1 MPLTGELTDLS
12 LAELIEFFCNQ
23 RKTGRLMVEYPH
35 APAYFYLQ
43 SGAVVHASIGV
54 LRGIEAV
61 YYALT
66 QSNASFKFSSSF
78 EAPELTINQPWT
90 SVVLEGLRRMDE
102 GIKPKNPF
110 PDKPDPVIQQEAA
123 RKAEHVVTNAPV
135 EQPARQ
141 AQITKS
147 IVEQP
152 VVQSTP
158 SVARPSQPVPAAQ
171 AKRNISG
178 LAAHVVAMTD
188 SEDTD
193 EADEPQQV
201 AASKRP
207 EFSPTFLSSTQSTAR
222 FSQPWKLAAIFGALV
237 LIIGGVAVPWYAR
250 AKAQKA
256 ASQQSQTSTAAPAYT
271 TASQPAASDTATQ
284 PAVSDAASQLAP
296 GTEAQPTESADPA
309 STTDAA
315 TSDAADAAK
324 KEREARAREEAR
336 LKAKE
341 NAAAA
346 SQPATARST
355 QPAAAG
361 AKKAV
366 VQVTYD
372 ENGRVTGASGS
383 DPTALRIARQ
393 KRFPPGKAG
402 TATVTI
408 PIN

>member
-43 SGAVVHASIGV
+43 SGSVVHASIGM

-66 QSNASFKFSSSF
+66 QSNASFKFSSSI

-102 GIKPKNPF
+102 GIKPRNPF
-110 PDKPDPVIQQEAA
+110 PDQPDPVIQEQAV
-123 RKAEHVVTNAPV
+123 RNAEHLVGHSAV
-135 EQPARQ
+135 EQPEPELELPVA
-141 AQITKS
+141 KS
-147 IVEQP
+147 VAEQP
-152 VVQSTP
+152 AIQPRP
-158 SVARPSQPVPAAQ
+158 SVAQPPQPPPAAPAKANISDLVADVAAMTHTEDKDGDDEPQHVPAAPR
-171 AKRNISG
+171 K
-178 LAAHVVAMTD
+178 
-188 SEDTD
+188 
-193 EADEPQQV
+193 
-201 AASKRP
+201 P
-207 EFSPTFLSSTQSTAR
+207 EFSPAFLSPPQSTSWFA
-222 FSQPWKLAAIFGALV
+222 QGPWKLAAIFAALI
-237 LIIGGVAVPWYAR
+237 LIVGGIAVPWYAR
-250 AKAQKA
+250 GKAQRA
-256 ASQQSQTSTAAPAYT
+256 AATQQIQASAVAD
-271 TASQPAASDTATQ
+271 TASQPAASDAG
-284 PAVSDAASQLAP
+284 SQVAP
-296 GTEAQPTESADPA
+296 GTEAQPTDSPEQTSTTTASADPA
-309 STTDAA
+309 DAA
-315 TSDAADAAK
+315 R
-324 KEREARAREEAR
+324 KERDARAREEAR

-341 NAAAA
+341 NAA
-346 SQPATARST
+346 SQPAPAAAATST
-355 QPAAAG
+355 QPAAAAG